1 MAGGAEPH
9 PQADLLVRSPGGP
22 PLWFPPLRVPV
33 LSPGV
38 PFCHFDPLSSPRVPF
53 CPIGKGSG
61 TRGEGRD
68 TGSGK
73 GHGDREGT
81 QGRDMG
87 TRRGHRGCPRSEL
100 PDYAAIV
107 PVLLEHGLEKL
118 PQHCG
123 ITPGTA
129 G

>member
-1 MAGGAEPH
+1 MVPPPKGPRFVPRGP
-9 PQADLLVRSPGGP
+9 LLSLRSPFIPQGP
-22 PLWFPPLRVPV
+22 L
-33 LSPGV
+33 LSYWEGV
-38 PFCHFDPLSSPRVPF
+38 W
-53 CPIGKGSG
+53 
-61 TRGEGRD
+61 D
-68 TGSGK
+68 TGRGR

-81 QGRDMG
+81 QGQGRDMG